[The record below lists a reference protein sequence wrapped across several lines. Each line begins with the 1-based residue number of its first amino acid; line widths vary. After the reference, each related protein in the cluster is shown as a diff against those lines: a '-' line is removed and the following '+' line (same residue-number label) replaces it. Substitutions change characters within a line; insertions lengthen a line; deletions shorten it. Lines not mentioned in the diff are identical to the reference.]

1 MSRMI
6 IVTGALGF
14 IGSNLL
20 YELERQGYDNI
31 VAIDWFGKGNKWR
44 NVAKRNTV
52 RYVSPRDIV
61 TFLHEHNNDIKAII
75 HLGAIS
81 ATTETDG
88 DLVMETNYN
97 LSINLYKF
105 AKENNI
111 QFIYASSAAT
121 YGDGANGFEDNET
134 VEYLSNLRPLNLYGW
149 SKNQFDLYVA
159 RNRGFYSGSQTVALK
174 FFNVYGPN
182 EYHKKGQSSVVLSFF
197 EQALSLGEINL
208 FKSND
213 SNIKDGEQSR
223 DFVYVDDCVNV
234 ILWFLSHSN
243 ISGIFNVGTG
253 SSTTFNA
260 VATTVKMDETK
271 DVVISYIPIPDNITS
286 QYQNYTCAN
295 IAKLRAAGYSRPMTS
310 INNGVGKYISDFLT
324 QQDKYK

>member
-31 VAIDWFGKGNKWR
+31 VAIDWFGNGNKWR
-44 NVAKRNTV
+44 NVAKRKYV
-52 RYVSPRDIV
+52 RYISPQKIE
-61 TFLHEHNNDIKAII
+61 TFLYEHRDEIKAII

-81 ATTETDG
+81 STTETDG
-88 DLVMETNYN
+88 DLVMKTNYD
-97 LSINLYKF
+97 LTINLYGI

-159 RNRGFYSGSQTVALK
+159 RTGGFSSGSQTVALK

-182 EYHKKGQSSVVLSFF
+182 EYHKEGQSSVVLSFF
-197 EQALSLGEINL
+197 EQALSSEEIKL

-223 DFVYVDDCVNV
+223 DFIYVEDCVNV

-253 SSTTFNA
+253 RSTTFNA
-260 VATTVKMDETK
+260 IAMAVKIGTTKE
-271 DVVISYIPIPDNITS
+271 VVISYISIPDNITS

-295 IAKLRAAGYSRPMTS
+295 IAKLRAAGYNQPMTS
-310 INNGVGKYISDFLT
+310 INEGVGKYISNFLT